1 MYEKVLILEK
11 AGEVFGE
18 KGFYLTTIEEIA
30 SKANLKKTV
39 LYKYFKN
46 KDELFLELLNIASAS
61 RRQEVFDTIGITED
75 LREKL
80 SRFII
85 SLLRFA
91 RHQRNYFRI
100 LSVKIAVE
108 NREIQQKLVEI
119 EGEFKTVVYQ
129 ILQDGIRQGRF
140 RAVNPL
146 VATAF
151 LGKLVEGTIEVIE
164 TEPCFSADQ
173 MILSMLD
180 MVWNG
185 LAKKTD
191 GNTGV
196 NPV

>member
-30 SKANLKKTV
+30 VRANVKKSI

-46 KDELFLELLNIASAS
+46 REELFLELLTIASAS
-61 RRQEVFDTIGITED
+61 RKQEVFDTIGLTED
-75 LREKL
+75 LRERL

-91 RHQRNYFRI
+91 RHQRNYFKI
-100 LSVKIAVE
+100 LSVKIRAE
-108 NREIQQKLVEI
+108 NSQLQQKLAEI
-119 EGEFKTVVYQ
+119 DAEFTTTVYQ

-140 RAVNPL
+140 RMVNPV

-151 LGKLVEGTIEVIE
+151 LGKLIEGTIEVIE
-164 TEPCFSADQ
+164 AEPSFSADQ

-180 MVWNG
+180 MIWNG
-185 LAKKTD
+185 LAKRTD
-191 GNTGV
+191 GNSGV
-196 NPV
+196 PG

>member
-30 SKANLKKTV
+30 IRANVKKSI

-46 KDELFLELLNIASAS
+46 RDDLFLELLTIASTS
-61 RRQEVFDTIGITED
+61 RKQEVFDTIGITED
-75 LREKL
+75 LRERL

-91 RHQRNYFRI
+91 RHQRNYFKI
-100 LSVKIAVE
+100 LSVKISAE
-108 NREIQQKLVEI
+108 NPNLQQKLAEI
-119 EGEFKTVVYQ
+119 DTEFKTAVYQ

-140 RAVNPL
+140 RVVNPL

-151 LGKLVEGTIEVIE
+151 LGKLIEGTIEVIE
-164 TEPCFSADQ
+164 AEPSFSADQ

-180 MVWNG
+180 MIWNG
-185 LAKKTD
+185 LAKKID
-191 GNTGV
+191 GNNGV
-196 NPV
+196 PV